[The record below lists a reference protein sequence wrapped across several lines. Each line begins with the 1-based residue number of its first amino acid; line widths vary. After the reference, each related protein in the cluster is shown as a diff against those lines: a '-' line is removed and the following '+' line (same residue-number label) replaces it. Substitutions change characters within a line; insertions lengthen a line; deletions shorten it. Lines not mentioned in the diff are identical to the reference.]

1 MMNSTE
7 LVTTSKNELEQVELC
22 DMYTNTLTPLTKMN
36 YISTIKEFFGVSDLS
51 QITIE
56 QMQSVTP
63 NMANIYAHKLLA
75 EGNAKSTINRKLS
88 ALHSFYKFLC
98 RRNVGIMGYSPF
110 STDEGC
116 IRFKNATKDYSDKRV
131 LNQDEIVKMFKSA
144 AKEGGIIG
152 KRDLLVLQLL
162 ATTGMRRAEL
172 CGIKLGDITTMS
184 GKHIAQITGKGD
196 KTRIIVIADHVYELI
211 KEYLDTRGVSFK
223 DKTLPLIVSH
233 SSNADPTKH
242 VDTTTIYRIV
252 KKHADKAGVDADTIS
267 PHALRT
273 TFATTAYSDLDMN
286 LDTIQELMG
295 HSSQSTT
302 RRYAKAIKM
311 LDNSPAEK
319 LANMYN
325 IK

>member
-1 MMNSTE
+1 MINTTE
-7 LVTTSKNELEQVELC
+7 LITTQKGELQHVELC

-36 YISTIKEFFGVSDLS
+36 YISTIKEFFGVNDLY

-56 QMQSVTP
+56 QMQLVTP
-63 NMANIYAHKLLA
+63 NMANVYAHKLLA

-98 RRNVGIMGYSPF
+98 RRNVGIMDYSPF

-172 CGIKLGDITTMS
+172 CGIKLGDITMMS

-211 KEYLDTRGVSFK
+211 KEYLDMRGVSLK
-223 DKTLPLIVSH
+223 DKALPLIVSH

-267 PHALRT
+267 SHSFRT
-273 TFATTAYSDLDMN
+273 TFATMAYGDLGYDLDT
-286 LDTIQELMG
+286 LRELMG
-295 HSSQSTT
+295 HSSSSTT
-302 RRYAKAIKM
+302 KRYAKTVKM
-311 LDNSPAEK
+311 INHNPAEE

>member
-1 MMNSTE
+1 MKYSTE
-7 LVTTSKNELEQVELC
+7 LITTTNNEITKVDFC
-22 DMYTNTLTPLTKMN
+22 DMYTNTLTPITKMN
-36 YISTIKEFFGVSDLS
+36 YVSTIKEFFGVSDLS

-56 QMQSVTP
+56 QIQSVTP
-63 NMANIYAHKLLA
+63 DIANQYAHKLLA

-88 ALHSFYKFLC
+88 ALHNFYKFLC
-98 RRNVGIMGYSPF
+98 RRNVGVMSYNPL

-116 IRFKNATKDYSDKRV
+116 IRFRNATKDYSDKRV
-131 LNQDEIVKMFKSA
+131 LNQEEVVKLFKSA
-144 AKEGGIIG
+144 AKEGGILG

-172 CGIKLGDITTMS
+172 CGIKIGDITTMS

-196 KTRIIVIADHVYELI
+196 KSRVIVIAEHVYELI
-211 KEYLDTRGVSFK
+211 KEYLNIRGVSMK
-223 DKTLPLIVSH
+223 DKELPLIISH

-252 KKHADKAGVDADTIS
+252 KKHADRAGIDADTIS
-267 PHALRT
+267 PHCIRA
-273 TFATTAYSDLDMN
+273 TFATTAYAELGADK
-286 LDTIQELMG
+286 DTLQELMG
-295 HSSQSTT
+295 HTSVSTT
-302 RRYAKAIKM
+302 SRYIKAVKM

-319 LANMYN
+319 LANMYD